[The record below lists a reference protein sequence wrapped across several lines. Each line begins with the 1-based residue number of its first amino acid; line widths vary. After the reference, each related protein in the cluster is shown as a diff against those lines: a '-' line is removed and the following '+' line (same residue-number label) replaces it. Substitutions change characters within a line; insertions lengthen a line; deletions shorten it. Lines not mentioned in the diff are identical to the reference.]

1 MYDSKGTIN
10 KVIIIGRLGAD
21 PEVRYT
27 PAGSTVANFNV
38 ATNNA
43 WKDKDGTKKEDTTW
57 HRIVVWNKLAEIVK
71 EYVKKG
77 HRIYVEGRITTR
89 SWEDKNGQTRYTTEI
104 VANQIQMLES
114 QGTKG
119 EPVTE
124 VTEAPD
130 VPDIPPPDDSEQ
142 PSDDSVPF

>member
-10 KVIIIGRLGAD
+10 KAIIIGRLGAD

-27 PAGSTVANFNV
+27 PAGSTVSNFNV

-43 WKDKDGTKKEDTTW
+43 WKDKDGNKKEDTTW
-57 HRIVVWNKLAEIVK
+57 HRIVAWNKLAEIVK

-77 HRIYVEGRITTR
+77 HRVYVEGRITTR
-89 SWEDKNGQTRYTTEI
+89 SWEDQNGQTRYTTEI

-114 QGTKG
+114 AGSKG
-119 EPVTE
+119 EPVAG
-124 VTEAPD
+124 APD
-130 VPDIPPPDDSEQ
+130 VPDIPPPDDTEQ
-142 PSDDSVPF
+142 ASDDSVPF